1 MKIGNFNQKR
11 VWFISYFSLVLIC
24 VLLNQIIMGRSLRV
38 IDEQI
43 NDTIKNAFN
52 TNLEAFSNRIKSEQ
66 ISMYTIM
73 QKRSV
78 ESIANRFN
86 TLNDEILR
94 ETANGILDEM
104 NNQFADKYYSSC
116 YILVFDK
123 KDMAITTV
131 GKMSKKSVFDRFLK
145 KAYSDYDTWIDS
157 IFSMKQM
164 TDYRCF
170 KNDFGKKYI
179 VMTQK
184 SIRNI
189 GGHPSTVMVSII
201 DNNQFFSGISE
212 GSGSAFF
219 ISADERLL
227 FSTDNKI
234 DFSKVDTGKTDLKIN
249 GVAYKCISRTEDR
262 ITYTQLFLTDKYSSR
277 LLRIKVT
284 GLAVNAVLILV
295 GMLLSYYYTFINY
308 KPIRRI
314 TSRFN
319 ISTDGNNEFNLIEA
333 RLEKLLDNKNES
345 QRMLKKKSKAFS
357 EIFTGLIINSESK
370 SEICE
375 IVKKYGV
382 NYKYRGFV
390 VTAFSIN
397 NPGDIMSESNS
408 DDENYALAG
417 YAIGNVLLELFQNDG
432 DCSFS
437 SSGRICR
444 SLINL
449 HDGVSIDT
457 VYRNVEKVCTF
468 LYESM
473 NMRVVCNVSEIGG
486 LFDVPL
492 LRRQTETL
500 RLFEARMPDEIIF
513 VAEDTN
519 DYASLVYSNEYKQAL
534 LNAINEGNVDAAFE
548 LSQDFLNE
556 EFLCNADTENLLKIL
571 KGTLLK
577 TYLEASS
584 EGDARSSG
592 LIDSINDADPEQ
604 FRLKFM
610 SALGALTRNNRSA
623 DKPNEKKIERII
635 SFIEKNYSNVDLNV
649 SYLSNVFGISINHL
663 SRFFKA
669 NTGEGPAEYIL
680 KYRCFKA
687 TELMH
692 DNIGLTVSEISRMCG
707 FYSAGSFIRAFKK
720 IYGVTPGEYKKA

>member
-123 KDMAITTV
+123 KDMAITTA

-145 KAYSDYDTWIDS
+145 EAYSDYDTWIDS

-234 DFSKVDTGKTDLKIN
+234 DFSKIDTGKTDLKIN

-284 GLAVNAVLILV
+284 GLAVNAILILV

-390 VTAFSIN
+390 VAAFSIN

-437 SSGRICR
+437 SSGRLRFVPVIF
-444 SLINL
+444 SL
-449 HDGVSIDT
+449 
-457 VYRNVEKVCTF
+457 
-468 LYESM
+468 
-473 NMRVVCNVSEIGG
+473 
-486 LFDVPL
+486 
-492 LRRQTETL
+492 
-500 RLFEARMPDEIIF
+500 
-513 VAEDTN
+513 
-519 DYASLVYSNEYKQAL
+519 
-534 LNAINEGNVDAAFE
+534 
-548 LSQDFLNE
+548 
-556 EFLCNADTENLLKIL
+556 
-571 KGTLLK
+571 
-577 TYLEASS
+577 
-584 EGDARSSG
+584 
-592 LIDSINDADPEQ
+592 
-604 FRLKFM
+604 
-610 SALGALTRNNRSA
+610 
-623 DKPNEKKIERII
+623 
-635 SFIEKNYSNVDLNV
+635 
-649 SYLSNVFGISINHL
+649 
-663 SRFFKA
+663 
-669 NTGEGPAEYIL
+669 
-680 KYRCFKA
+680 
-687 TELMH
+687 
-692 DNIGLTVSEISRMCG
+692 
-707 FYSAGSFIRAFKK
+707 
-720 IYGVTPGEYKKA
+720 